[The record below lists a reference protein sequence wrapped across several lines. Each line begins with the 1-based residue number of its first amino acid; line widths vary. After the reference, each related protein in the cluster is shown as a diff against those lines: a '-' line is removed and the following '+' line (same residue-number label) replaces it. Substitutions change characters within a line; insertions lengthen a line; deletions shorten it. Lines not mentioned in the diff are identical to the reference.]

1 MTFQPEIPPAQAPRP
16 LSVSSPSG
24 HQTQLFCIAP
34 DAIATEIRVAGLFAL
49 LFGQHLSRV
58 CRMRVRD
65 VRVDASTVYARFGRD
80 DLALPPIL
88 KELAL
93 ELRKVRGHAA
103 RGNNGEWLFPGGA
116 PGRPTTAERMRLRLA
131 DEGIVLR
138 PTRNSALLALASA
151 VPTPV
156 LADLLGIHINTAGE
170 WSRLA
175 AGDWAAYA
183 ASRAP
188 DVTEDA

>member
-16 LSVSSPSG
+16 PSVSSPSG

-103 RGNNGEWLFPGGA
+103 LGNNGEWLFPGGA

-156 LADLLGIHINTAGE
+156 LADLLGLHINTAVE